1 MSTMQLEKITSKPS
15 ERTRRSYGDACAA
28 VHALD
33 LVGDRWALPV
43 VRELMFG
50 ARRFSDIREALP
62 GISAN
67 VLTQRLEELETAG
80 VVLRRKLPPPAS
92 VQVYDLTDWGRE
104 LEPVFQVLGK
114 WGARSPV
121 HDPSLPISANSVLL
135 SFRTM
140 FDASLAGD
148 WRATVAL
155 VFGDERFLV
164 TIADGAIRVERSEA
178 AADAVVTAPPAT
190 LAAAVYGGRPLST
203 LQAEGALR
211 IDGDDEVV
219 RRFTTLFP
227 LPEKVPSR
235 TA

>member
-1 MSTMQLEKITSKPS
+1 MKSEKITEQLSVH
-15 ERTRRSYGDACAA
+15 RRRSYGDACAA

-50 ARRFSDIREALP
+50 ARRFSDLREALP

-67 VLTQRLEELETAG
+67 VLTQRLEELEASG
-80 VVLRRKLPPPAS
+80 VLLRRRLPPPAS

-104 LEPVFQVLGK
+104 LEPVFQILGK
-114 WGARSPV
+114 WGARSPR

-140 FDASLAGD
+140 FDPALAGD
-148 WRATVAL
+148 WRATLAL

-164 TIADGAIRVERSEA
+164 TIAEGAITVDRSDA
-178 AADAVVTAPPAT
+178 PADVTVAAPPPI
-190 LAAAVYGGRPLST
+190 LAAAVYGGQPPAV
-203 LQAEGALR
+203 LQAHGAMR
-211 IDGDDEVV
+211 IDGDAAVLQ
-219 RRFTTLFP
+219 RFTTLFP
-227 LPEKVPSR
+227 LPDKVSPR
-235 TA
+235 AA